1 MENFRRPPPGGGGG
15 GPRGPRVHGF
25 RRMGKL

>member
-1 MENFRRPPPGGGGG
+1 MENFRRPPLGGGG

-25 RRMGKL
+25 RRMGKI